1 MFVIKNLST
10 GQFLSD
16 YLSGSTSS
24 FDELQRARLFETCEN
39 AENHIESFQEELVA
53 DGSCGEILE
62 IVEIYFQ
69 LPK

>member
-16 YLSGSTSS
+16 HLSGSTPS
-24 FDELQRARLFETCEN
+24 FDELQCAILFGTREN
-39 AENHIESFQEELVA
+39 AENHIESFQGELGA

>member
-1 MFVIKNLST
+1 MKKMSVIKNLST
-10 GQFLSD
+10 GQFLC
-16 YLSGSTSS
+16 GTSS
-24 FDELQRARLFETCEN
+24 FDELQRARLFETSEN
-39 AENHIESFQEELVA
+39 AENHIESFQEELFA